1 MKRERDRAWE
11 QAKSSGSHPSSKP
24 VPHRPQSTGGGGG
37 GGGGG
42 GAGVHAHK
50 ASMIEKG
57 KWVEKGGE
65 YAFVS
70 TRGCVNETCPYTV
83 SDDNLKAA
91 LDLPS
96 NANDAVETQTHPR
109 LDRCISSSLLGDN
122 SWPLARRA
130 LTARTL
136 SVGSWR
142 GGVAKT
148 GAAGIGDK
156 PQPVEAQLR
165 PGV

>member
-1 MKRERDRAWE
+1 VKRERDRAWE

-24 VPHRPQSTGGGGG
+24 VPHRPQSSGGGSGGGGSHG
-37 GGGGG
+37 
-42 GAGVHAHK
+42 HK
-50 ASMIEKG
+50 APLVEKG

-96 NANDAVETQTHPR
+96 NANDAVATHPR
-109 LDRCISSSLLGDN
+109 LDPCIYASPPGD
-122 SWPLARRA
+122 
-130 LTARTL
+130 T
-136 SVGSWR
+136 
-142 GGVAKT
+142 
-148 GAAGIGDK
+148 
-156 PQPVEAQLR
+156 
-165 PGV
+165 PGRWHDGC